1 MSVNETILD
10 SRISSIMLNLNLSS
24 NSTEIIS
31 QYTNS
36 ANKINEI
43 QNQGPRKTYRSLK
56 ETLKESYLTGA
67 LAYGNNF
74 IM

>member
-1 MSVNETILD
+1 MAANTMILD
-10 SRISSIMLNLNLSS
+10 SRVSSIMLNLNITSS
-24 NSTEIIS
+24 SSSIIN
-31 QYTNS
+31 QYTTS

-43 QNQGPRKTYRSLK
+43 QAQGPKKTYRSLR